1 MSIQGTSSTM
11 RHITSVNRLTY
22 VMDASPATSVTLFVN
37 KSQYAGR
44 YASIDDAQIAAQGL
58 LTKCGCSNPAQRI
71 LNIPQEIVSPGL
83 RTHLVLPNWVD
94 TSVEY
99 DTVGLTFSYN
109 PSQVRQSLNGN
120 AVVLQL
126 SGTQKNVSLYVKKS
140 FSPMTANILIDPITD
155 GYTQVN
161 VFPAYLIVSH
171 LEYVRFKSNHNYPLP
186 YPVVSSALELITV
199 TNLSDSGSAVD
210 TFNMNYSAV

>member
-1 MSIQGTSSTM
+1 M

-58 LTKCGCSNPAQRI
+58 LTKCGCSKPAQRI

-83 RTHLVLPNWVD
+83 RTYLALPNWSD
-94 TSVEY
+94 IAVEY
-99 DTVGLTFSYN
+99 DTVGLTFRYN
-109 PSQVRQSLNGN
+109 TSQVIQSLNGN

-126 SGTQKNVSLYVKKS
+126 SGTQKSVSLYVKKS
-140 FSPMTANILIDPITD
+140 SSSMAANLFVDPITD
-155 GYTQVN
+155 GYTQVT
-161 VFPAYLIVSH
+161 VFPAYLIVSN

-186 YPVVSSALELITV
+186 YPVVASALELITV

-210 TFNMNYSAV
+210 TFNMNYSVLI